1 MPGLNS
7 WLHALAMASGSAFP
21 RQLAPLADSVL
32 QHPDIMVFGTCSSIA
47 QRAGVSATTVSL
59 VAGALGAGRSAI
71 CGSCAGTIWY
81 VPAQLPQTAD
91 VPRACG
97 GMSGPVIGETEA
109 DMACRCVGTLPH
121 AGGDAIA
128 IAVTDVA
135 KV

>member
-1 MPGLNS
+1 MFSPIHQMPGLNS
-7 WLHALAMASGSAFP
+7 WLHALVMASGSAFP

-59 VAGALGAGRSAI
+59 VAGALGAGRSA
-71 CGSCAGTIWY
+71 
-81 VPAQLPQTAD
+81 
-91 VPRACG
+91 ACG
-97 GMSGPVIGETEA
+97 GMSGPVIGEAEA
-109 DMACRCVGTLPH
+109 DMACRCVGALPH